1 VSGVSESLGFGMLTR
16 LAVNSVSITNG
27 KCPAKVNDPNLPMQP
42 IVNDAT
48 SITYTYSVYWLEE
61 KEVNWGNR

>member
-1 VSGVSESLGFGMLTR
+1 
-16 LAVNSVSITNG
+16 
-27 KCPAKVNDPNLPMQP
+27 MQP